1 MGSPDP
7 DPDGQTGEGQ
17 RLAQLLAGRRAPPA
31 GLLQIDLGDDGAVL
45 ADGTALTVDAMVQGV
60 HWDDRMDPA
69 DLGWKLVAVNASDLG
84 AMGAR
89 PSWALLSLSLPKNLD
104 SAWLPAFST
113 GLHEGLIAFGMSLIG
128 GDTTTS
134 PGPIALSLTAAGRAQ
149 RPVTRGGG
157 RPGDQLWVS
166 GRLGASARGFF
177 RGGEAWADHARPRP
191 PVALGVALAEAGLAR
206 AMMDLSDG
214 LHADLN
220 RLCAACGLGAEI
232 APARLP
238 LAPGLAEEPDAL
250 ALAVAWGEDYELLFA
265 ATPEDG
271 PAIEALGRSLGVA
284 LTPIG
289 ALCEAPGARLR
300 GREWPAPLFS
310 HFGAPR

>member
-1 MGSPDP
+1 MGSPEP
-7 DPDGQTGEGQ
+7 DPDGQTGEHR
-17 RLAQLLAGRRAPPA
+17 RLAQLLAGRRPPST
-31 GLLQIDLGDDGAVL
+31 GLLQVDLGDDCAVL
-45 ADGTALTVDAMVQGV
+45 ADGTAITVDTMVQGV
-60 HWDDRMDPA
+60 HWDHRLDPA

-89 PSWALLSLSLPKNLD
+89 PAWALLSLSLPRELD
-104 SAWLPAFST
+104 PAWLPAFSR
-113 GLHEGLIAFGMSLIG
+113 GLHEGLGAFGLSLIG

-134 PGPIALSLTAAGRAQ
+134 PGPIALSLTVGGRVL
-149 RPVTRGGG
+149 RPVRRGGG
-157 RPGDQLWVS
+157 RAGDVLWVS

-177 RGGEAWADHARPRP
+177 QGGAAWADHARPRP

-232 APARLP
+232 DPAALP
-238 LAPGLAEEPDAL
+238 LAPGLADEADAM

-265 ATPEDG
+265 AAPEDG
-271 PAIEALGRSLGVA
+271 PAIEALSRSLGVA
-284 LTPIG
+284 VQPIG
-289 ALCEAPGARLR
+289 ALCPALGARLR
-300 GREWPAPLFS
+300 GSAWPAPLFS